1 MSALPVLYMTTINLN
16 RKNVDFDLTNTCS
29 LFLCLYRTPTS
40 YILSQFSSTLK
51 LVDKTSPDK
60 T

>member
-29 LFLCLYRTPTS
+29 LFLCLHRTLTS
-40 YILSQFSSTLK
+40 YILPRFPSTLK
-51 LVDKTSPDK
+51 VVDKTSPDK